1 MFREFFYM
9 HKSDRRVILTLLVV
23 AAVAIAVLMLT
34 GGKKQ
39 KTPISSKE
47 TAISASKES
56 SSSATANTPIQSTGL
71 TDDTPEEGIA
81 LQEKADLFPFDP
93 NTADSLQLQRLGL
106 PPTIIHNIYKYRSA
120 GGVFTKKEDFARLYG
135 LTVKQYRELEPY
147 IRISPDYQPA
157 ATLFQRKG
165 KAGDDRALQRPV
177 SPESPDNPDNPGSQ
191 KSPGKQAY
199 SHKLSPG
206 ETLDLSTADTTALM
220 RIPGIGAYFAR
231 RIADYGRRL
240 GGYVSLSQLDEIDG
254 FPAEA
259 KQYMTLSRTEVTK
272 LNVNTLS
279 LNELK
284 RHPYLNYYQA
294 RAIVD
299 YRRQHGPIGNLH
311 DLHLLPDFPEE
322 AISRLLPYVEY

>member
-1 MFREFFYM
+1 M
-9 HKSDRRVILTLLVV
+9 HKSDRRVILTLLTV
-23 AAVAIAVLMLT
+23 AAVAFAVIVLT

-39 KTPISSKE
+39 KTPISPQEK
-47 TAISASKES
+47 AISTGEF
-56 SSSATANTPIQSTGL
+56 SSSAAATDVLAQSSGL
-71 TDDTPEEGIA
+71 PDNAPKEREEA
-81 LQEKADLFPFDP
+81 VLFPFDP

-106 PPTIIHNIYKYRSA
+106 PRTIIHNIYKYRAA

-165 KAGDDRALQRPV
+165 K
-177 SPESPDNPDNPGSQ
+177 DNPQYPNHPEAEKLSGEQ
-191 KSPGKQAY
+191 ETPAY

-206 ETLDLSTADTTALM
+206 ETLDLSTADTTTLM
-220 RIPGIGAYFAR
+220 RIPGIGSYFAR
-231 RIADYGRRL
+231 RITDYGRRL
-240 GGYVSLSQLDEIDG
+240 GGYVSLSQLDEIDD
-254 FPAEA
+254 FPQAA

-284 RHPYLNYYQA
+284 RHPYINYYQA

-299 YRRQHGPIGNLH
+299 YRRQHGPIGNLY
-311 DLHLLPDFPEE
+311 DLRLLPDFPEE
-322 AISRLLPYVEY
+322 AIRRLLPYVEY

>member
-23 AAVAIAVLMLT
+23 AAVAIAVIMLT

-47 TAISASKES
+47 TAISTSKES
-56 SSSATANTPIQSTGL
+56 APAASTGL
-71 TDDTPEEGIA
+71 TDDTPEERVA
-81 LQEKADLFPFDP
+81 SQEETVLFPFDP
-93 NTADSLQLQRLGL
+93 NTADSLQLHRLGL
-106 PPTIIHNIYKYRSA
+106 PHSIIHNIYKYRTA

-147 IRISPDYQPA
+147 IRISPDYLPA

-165 KAGDDRALQRPV
+165 K
-177 SPESPDNPDNPGSQ
+177 DNPQYAKHPEAAEL
-191 KSPGKQAY
+191 PEKQGFPAY

-220 RIPGIGAYFAR
+220 RIPGIGSYFAR

-311 DLHLLPDFPEE
+311 DLHLLPDFPDE